1 MARGKRILVF
11 GSYAPSLI
19 HFRGTLIADM
29 AKRGHSV
36 LAAAPEIDG
45 HVAESLRKLGAEP
58 RQIPLR
64 NVSLNPLALFKS
76 YKAARALLRE
86 AQPDIILAY
95 TIKPVIVAA
104 LAGRAERTGR
114 IVSLITGAG
123 YAFTGGREP
132 RRVLSKLAATF
143 LYRRAL
149 KRSDVVIFQNPDDRD
164 LFVSQ
169 KIVRPCQAVVLPGSG
184 VDLSHFVPDVL
195 PRDLSFLMIGRLLRD
210 KGVYEF
216 VEAARKL
223 KARLPDATFSILGEI
238 DPQNPTAIPEH
249 QIEQWTAQGVI
260 EYAGSAHD
268 VRPFIRRSSAIVLP
282 SYREGLPR
290 TLLEGAAMGRPL
302 IGTDVPGC
310 RQLVRDGS
318 TGFLCRAADADS
330 LAAAME
336 RFAAMPYVQR
346 ARMGERARA
355 MAEEEFDEG
364 LVIGI
369 YLDAAERLTSEA
381 PDHAR
386 KPGR

>member
-1 MARGKRILVF
+1 MARI
-11 GSYAPSLI
+11 
-19 HFRGTLIADM
+19 LIAANSIWNIRNFRSGLIRALVD
-29 AKRGHSV
+29 RGHDV
-36 LAAAPEIDG
+36 VTVAPGPQGVELDEMPIRHRPCSIDRSG
-45 HVAESLRKLGAEP
+45 T
-58 RQIPLR
+58 
-64 NVSLNPLALFKS
+64 N
-76 YKAARALLRE
+76 LLRE
-86 AQPDIILAY
+86 IKSLRGLARIVREERPHLFLSF
-95 TIKPVIVAA
+95 TIKPNIYGSLVCRFLKVPAIPN
-104 LAGRAERTGR
+104 
-114 IVSLITGAG
+114 VSGLGT
-123 YAFTGGREP
+123 
-132 RRVLSKLAATF
+132 TF
-143 LYRRAL
+143 LGGSAFRCAVLMLYRIAFARAGT
-149 KRSDVVIFQNPDDRD
+149 VFFQNPDDRD